1 VPRLDLEPL
10 LRSLHQR
17 EDVPKLL
24 AALGHEPLWDEVP
37 EVERQTAGE
46 PGVVVGRAGAFA
58 WYCVSGSN
66 AERRARALARR
77 LTLRGRVAG
86 ILGLDLALHRL
97 TVAVALEGAHPLV
110 VDLAAPDPLA
120 LACLARL
127 ADAPQGGALA
137 YAARAADAL
146 SGESAGRRFFR
157 EFRSTLERV
166 AAGLPGPMGSED
178 RHSLALLQLT
188 RVLFLYFVQAK
199 GWLGGRERFL
209 AEEVDRCLSHK
220 RRIHRDLLRP
230 LFFGTLN
237 RPAIQRHKTAA
248 SFGAV
253 PFLNGG
259 LFEPHPLERRFRGDI
274 PNEIWRDAF
283 DRLFERFHF
292 TVSERPADGNV
303 APDMLGRVF
312 EGVMAPDQ
320 RRASGTYYTPAA
332 LVRRLL
338 DAGLVAL
345 VAARLRCGEGEA
357 ERRIENGEREALRLL
372 DGITLLDPAAGSGA
386 FLVGALGRLASLRG
400 ESGKALALRKR
411 RILRRNLF
419 GVDLS
424 AAAIRL
430 SQLRLWLAVIVDDPT
445 ERPEAVMPLP
455 NLECL
460 VRQGDSLFEPVGT
473 GERLPAPSTE
483 AAAVLAHLRRHLVTA
498 TGPEKTRLLRELKRA
513 ELRASG
519 ESLAAAQARV
529 GREVDECLEAAR
541 ARDLF
546 GRQRGLDPQLRERL
560 CSLREEARAL
570 RHARRTLD
578 QENEVPWF
586 HYQSHFAQVFLHGGF
601 DLVLGNPPWLRGEEI
616 PQSLQRRLA
625 GRYRWWKPSGHAYA
639 RRPDLAVAFLERGIE
654 LTAPH
659 GIVAMLVPAKIATAG
674 YGAVVRHGLATS
686 TSLMV
691 VADLTGLTDVAFDAT
706 VYPLA
711 LVTRRSAPRPSHRVH
726 TTLQVGDR
734 SRVPQ
739 SRLRGGGPWIMGKDR
754 LWRTIES
761 VVSQH
766 PRLAEQ
772 FTCHLGVKTGANG
785 VFLSPPATLEPE
797 LLRWAVRGRDLRPF
811 GVEPRARLLWPC
823 DDNGN
828 SLKALP
834 ASTAA
839 YLKSH
844 ELVLRARSDYQAGA
858 GPFWGLFRTRPASAR
873 HRVIWADL
881 DQRLTA
887 VALTAH
893 GDDRLVP
900 LNSCYVA
907 VAQTKAEAERLSAWL
922 NCTWVRAIARQGAMP
937 AAGGFARFNA
947 ATVGGLPLPSTVL
960 ADPAFTALTRAGR
973 RGEPVQAD
981 LDEITARHLGLSTSA
996 CSELREADVLG
1007 ACDRR

>member
-1 VPRLDLEPL
+1 M
-10 LRSLHQR
+10 LRGLHQP

-37 EVERQTAGE
+37 DLERQPAGE
-46 PGVVVGRAGAFA
+46 PGAVVVGRAGAFA
-58 WYCVSGSN
+58 WYCISGAK

-77 LTLRGRVAG
+77 LALRGRVAG
-86 ILGLDLALHRL
+86 VFGLDRELRRL
-97 TVAVALEGAHPLV
+97 TVAVALDGAQPLV

-120 LACLARL
+120 LGCLARL

-137 YAARAADAL
+137 YASRAADAL
-146 SGESAGRRFFR
+146 SGETAGRRFFR

-166 AAGLPGPMGSED
+166 AAGLPGPMRSDD

-209 AEEVDRCLSHK
+209 AEEVDRCLTRR

-237 RPAIQRHKTAA
+237 RPAIQRGKTAA
-248 SFGAV
+248 EFGTV

-259 LFEPHPLERRFRGDI
+259 LFEPHALERRLKGDI
-274 PNEIWRDAF
+274 PNGIWRDAF

-292 TVSERPADGNV
+292 TVSERPADGSV

-312 EGVMAPDQ
+312 EGVMAPDE

-345 VAARLRCGEGEA
+345 VAERLRCGEGEA
-357 ERRIENGEREALRLL
+357 ERRIENREPEALRLL

-400 ESGKALALRKR
+400 EVGRALALRKR

-424 AAAIRL
+424 AAAVRI
-430 SQLRLWLAVIVDDPT
+430 SELRLWLAVIADDPA

-455 NLECL
+455 NLDCL
-460 VRQGDSLFEPVGT
+460 IRQGDSLFEPVGT
-473 GERLPAPSTE
+473 AGRLPAPSAG
-483 AAAVLAHLRRHLVTA
+483 AAAVLARLRRHLVTA
-498 TGPEKTRLLRELKRA
+498 TGPEKRLLLRELKRA
-513 ELRASG
+513 EVRAAG
-519 ESLAAAQARV
+519 ESLAAARARV
-529 GREVDECLEAAR
+529 AREVDDCLEAAR
-541 ARDLF
+541 APDLF
-546 GRQRGLDPQLRERL
+546 GQHRGLDSELRDRL

-570 RHARRTLD
+570 RRARRTLD
-578 QENEVPWF
+578 RESEVPWF
-586 HYQSHFAQVFLHGGF
+586 HYQSHFAEVFVRGGF
-601 DLVLGNPPWLRGEEI
+601 DLVLGNPPWLRAEEI
-616 PQSLQRRLA
+616 PQDLQRRLA
-625 GRYRWWKPSGHAYA
+625 SRYRWWKATGQAYA
-639 RRPDLAVAFLERGIE
+639 HRPDLAVAFLERGIE
-654 LTAPH
+654 LTAPN
-659 GIVAMLVPAKIATAG
+659 GITAMLVPAKIASAG
-674 YGAVVRHGLATS
+674 YGAAVRHGLATA
-686 TSLMV
+686 TSLV
-691 VADLTGLTDVAFDAT
+691 VVTDLTGLSDAAFDAT

-711 LVTRRSAPRPSHRVH
+711 VVTRRSAPLPTHRVR
-726 TTLQVGDR
+726 TTLR
-734 SRVPQ
+734 LEYRTRVPQ
-739 SRLRGGGPWIMGKDR
+739 SRLRGGAPWILGEDR
-754 LWRTIES
+754 LRRTIES
-761 VVSQH
+761 VVNEH
-766 PRLAEQ
+766 PRLAER
-772 FTCHLGVKTGANG
+772 FSCHLGVKTGANA

-811 GVEPRARLLWPC
+811 RVEPRSRLVWPY
-823 DDNGN
+823 DDKGN
-828 SLKALP
+828 PLRSLP

-844 ELVLRARSDYQAGA
+844 EAALRTRSDYQA
-858 GPFWGLFRTRPASAR
+858 GPFWGLFRTGPASAQ

-881 DQRLTA
+881 DRRLTA
-887 VALTAH
+887 VALTAQ
-893 GDDRLVP
+893 GDERLIP

-907 VAQTKAEAERLSAWL
+907 VAQSKAGAERLAAWL
-922 NCTWVRAIARQGAMP
+922 NCTWIRVIARRGAVP

-947 ATVGGLPLPSTVL
+947 GTIGGLPMPPSVL
-960 ADPAFTALTRAGR
+960 TDPALAALTRAGR

-981 LDEITARHLGLSTSA
+981 LDELTARHLGLSA
-996 CSELREADVLG
+996 AARCELREADVLG